1 MTVREWQQLTPEAAA
16 REVHSRVRT
25 RLLPAQQRAAIS
37 WLANERSLE
46 LAFAAA
52 PRGPNYPLGAVPM
65 FAKDMFDITGVA
77 TFAGSTFLSEVRPT
91 PLQDS
96 RLIQA
101 TRSVGMVCAGKTHLH
116 EFAYGITG
124 ENPHYGDCEH
134 PRFPG
139 HTTGGSSS
147 GSAAAVAA
155 GVVPVSFGTDTGGS
169 IRVPAAFCGLYGFRL
184 TPRDSWIRDAFPLAP
199 SFDTAGWFTGSPGD
213 MRATIQGL
221 VGLRHSGRP
230 LQGCFLEMP
239 GLDPEVAAAFQIA
252 AARFADPVD
261 EATGDDLLEGF
272 LPALD
277 AYNTTVAVEAWEV
290 HRAWAERFAPRYDP
304 LVWERLN
311 RFREITPA
319 DRRSAEIARA
329 HIRLLWAQFFLTYDF
344 LVMPATPCA
353 ALTKEQCTPENRAR
367 LLALTTPASIG
378 GLPVLTLP
386 IVLDSGLSTGL
397 QIIVNHPQSP
407 AITSS
412 LALAEEDALDV
423 AA

>member
-1 MTVREWQQLTPEAAA
+1 MTVREWQQLTPAAAA

-25 RLLPAQQRAAIS
+25 RLAPAQQRAAVS
-37 WLANERSLE
+37 WLANERTLE

-52 PRGPNYPLGAVPM
+52 PRSADHPLGAVPM
-65 FAKDMFDITGVA
+65 FAKDVFDVTGVA
-77 TFAGSTFLSEVRPT
+77 TFAGSTFLPEVRPT
-91 PLQDS
+91 PPQDS

-139 HTTGGSSS
+139 RTTGGSSS

-155 GVVPVSFGTDTGGS
+155 DVVPVAFGTDTGGS

-199 SFDTAGWFTGSPGD
+199 SFDTAGWFTGCATD
-213 MRATIQGL
+213 MRHTIKTL
-221 VGLRHSGRP
+221 VGLRHHGRP

-252 AARFADPVD
+252 ASRFAAPVD
-261 EATGDDLLEGF
+261 QATGEDLLEGF
-272 LPALD
+272 SAAPA

-290 HRAWAERFAPRYDP
+290 HHEWAERFGPRYDP
-304 LVWERLN
+304 HVWERLN
-311 RFREITPA
+311 RIRSITPA
-319 DRRSAEIARA
+319 DRRAAEVDRAR
-329 HIRLLWAQFFLTYDF
+329 IRLLWAKFFLTYDF
-344 LVMPATPCA
+344 LVMPATPFP

-367 LLALTTPASIG
+367 ILALTTPASIG

-386 IVLDSGLSTGL
+386 VALDSGLSTGL

-407 AITSS
+407 VIQSS
-412 LALAEEDALDV
+412 LTLAEEDALDI